1 MNTHIHDIDLIQSY
15 LDRSLSETEREKLE
29 KRLKEEPLLKTMYQE
44 QQQLISGIRYAHLQ
58 HKLEQLKALELTLPE
73 LEKSKPAGNQISLL
87 RYWKP
92 LAAAAC
98 ISMIAVTFFLLNR
111 PEDPAKLYANYF
123 EPYPNIFEPIVRGES
138 NTVSKRSIAFQSYE
152 AGDYQKAATLFQE
165 LLTEKK
171 EPGML
176 LLLGNAN
183 LILNNT
189 KEARNNFIMLIND
202 FDEYDVQGKWYL
214 GLSYLKEG
222 DVKSAQLIM
231 RELSNS
237 EYSYAGKAKE
247 LLKKA
252 E

>member
-1 MNTHIHDIDLIQSY
+1 MNTHIYDIELIQSY
-15 LDRSLSETEREKLE
+15 LERSLSDIEKEKLE
-29 KRLKEEPLLKTMYQE
+29 KRLKEEPLLKTMYLE

-58 HKLEQLKALELTLPE
+58 HKLEQLRALEATLPKIE
-73 LEKSKPAGNQISLL
+73 QGTEKGNQIFLQ

-92 LAAAAC
+92 LAVAAS
-98 ISMIAVTFFLLNR
+98 ISIIVVTFIFLNR
-111 PEDPAKLYANYF
+111 ADDPAELYASYF
-123 EPYPNIFEPIVRGES
+123 EPYPNIFEPITRGE
-138 NTVSKRSIAFQSYE
+138 NEVSKRSTAFQAYE
-152 AGDYQKAATLFQE
+152 SGDYVQAATLFSE
-165 LLTEKK
+165 LLKEKK

-176 LLLGNAN
+176 LLLGNTN

-189 KEARNNFIMLIND
+189 KEARNNFITLIND
-202 FDEYDVQGKWYL
+202 FDEYDIQGKWYL

>member
-1 MNTHIHDIDLIQSY
+1 MDTHLHDISLIQSY
-15 LDRSLSETEREKLE
+15 LDRSLSDAEKEKLE
-29 KRLKEEPLLKTMYQE
+29 ARLKAEPLLKTMYIE
-44 QQQLISGIRYAHLQ
+44 QRQLISGIRYSHLKQ
-58 HKLEQLKALELTLPE
+58 KLEQLRALESALPVIKE
-73 LEKSKPAGNQISLL
+73 RAQQGKQIFLQH
-87 RYWKP
+87 YWKP

-98 ISMIAVTFFLLNR
+98 ISIFVVTYFFLNR
-111 PEDPAKLYANYF
+111 AQDPAELYAAYF
-123 EPYPNIFEPIVRGES
+123 EPYPNVFEPIDRGKIDAA
-138 NTVSKRSIAFQSYE
+138 NKRSGAFQAYE
-152 AGDYQKAATLFQE
+152 AKDFALAARLFTE
-165 LLTEKK
+165 LLEEKK

-183 LILNNT
+183 LMLNNT
-189 KEARNNFIMLIND
+189 KEARNNFITLIND
-202 FDEYDVQGKWYL
+202 FETHDLQGKWYL

-231 RELSNS
+231 QELSNS

>member
-1 MNTHIHDIDLIQSY
+1 MSTHLHDIDLIQSY
-15 LDRSLSETEREKLE
+15 LDRSLSDTEREKLE

-44 QQQLISGIRYAHLQ
+44 QQQLISGIRYSHLQ
-58 HKLEQLKALELTLPE
+58 HKLEQLKALEMTLPE
-73 LEKSKPAGNQISLL
+73 LENNKPAGKLISLQ

-98 ISMIAVTFFLLNR
+98 ISIMVVAFIFLNR
-111 PEDPAKLYANYF
+111 PDDPAELYANYF
-123 EPYPNIFEPIVRGES
+123 EPYPNIFEPTVRGD
-138 NTVSKRSIAFQSYE
+138 NTVSKRSLAFQAYD

-189 KEARNNFIMLIND
+189 KEARNNFITLIND
-202 FDEYDVQGKWYL
+202 FDEYDIQGKWYL

-222 DVKSAQLIM
+222 DVKRAQLIM

-247 LLKKA
+247 LLKRA

>member
-1 MNTHIHDIDLIQSY
+1 MDTHLHDISLIQSY
-15 LDRSLSETEREKLE
+15 LDRSLLESEKEKLE
-29 KRLKEEPLLKTMYQE
+29 KRLKEEPLLKNMYIE
-44 QQQLISGIRYAHLQ
+44 QQQLISGIRYAHLKQ
-58 HKLEQLKALELTLPE
+58 KLEQLRSLETSLPAIKD
-73 LEKSKPAGNQISLL
+73 LPQQGKQVFLQ

-92 LAAAAC
+92 LAVAAS
-98 ISMIAVTFFLLNR
+98 ISIIVVTFIFLNR
-111 PEDPAKLYANYF
+111 SEDPAELYASYF
-123 EPYPNIFEPIVRGES
+123 EPYPNIFEPIVRGE
-138 NTVSKRSIAFQSYE
+138 NDVVNKRSTAFQAYE
-152 AGDYQKAATLFQE
+152 SGDYVQAASLFSE
-165 LLTEKK
+165 LLKEKK

-189 KEARNNFIMLIND
+189 KEARNNFITLIND
-202 FDEYDVQGKWYL
+202 FEEYDLQGKWYL

>member
-1 MNTHIHDIDLIQSY
+1 MY
-15 LDRSLSETEREKLE
+15 L
-29 KRLKEEPLLKTMYQE
+29 E
-44 QQQLISGIRYAHLQ
+44 QQQLISGIRYSHLQ
-58 HKLEQLKALELTLPE
+58 HKLEQLRALEVTLPE
-73 LEKSKPAGNQISLL
+73 IELNTQKGKQIFLQ

-92 LAAAAC
+92 LAAVAAS
-98 ISMIAVTFFLLNR
+98 ISIIVISFIFLNR
-111 PEDPAKLYANYF
+111 PDDPAELYASYF
-123 EPYPNIFEPIVRGES
+123 EPYPNIFEPIVRGD
-138 NTVSKRSIAFQSYE
+138 NDVVNKRSTAFQAYE
-152 AGDYQKAATLFQE
+152 SGNYAQAASLFSE
-165 LLTEKK
+165 LLQEKK

-183 LILNNT
+183 LMLNNT
-189 KEARNNFIMLIND
+189 KEARNNFITLIND
-202 FDEYDVQGKWYL
+202 FEEYDLQGKWYL

>member
-1 MNTHIHDIDLIQSY
+1 MDTQIQDIGLIQSY
-15 LDRSLSETEREKLE
+15 LDRSLSAIEKDKLE
-29 KRLKEEPLLKTMYQE
+29 KRLKEEPQLKTMYLE
-44 QQQLISGIRYAHLQ
+44 QQQLISGIRYSHLQ
-58 HKLEQLKALELTLPE
+58 HKLEQLRALEATLPE
-73 LEKSKPAGNQISLL
+73 IELNTQNGNQIFLK

-92 LAAAAC
+92 LAVAAS
-98 ISMIAVTFFLLNR
+98 ISILLVTFIFLNR
-111 PEDPAKLYANYF
+111 PEDPAELYASYF
-123 EPYPNIFEPIVRGES
+123 EPYPNIFEPIVRGD
-138 NTVSKRSIAFQSYE
+138 NDVVNKRSTAFQAYE
-152 AGDYQKAATLFQE
+152 SGDYVQAASLFSE
-165 LLTEKK
+165 LLKEKE

-183 LILNNT
+183 LMLNNT
-189 KEARNNFIMLIND
+189 KEARNNFITLIND
-202 FDEYDVQGKWYL
+202 FEEYDLQGKWYL

>member
-1 MNTHIHDIDLIQSY
+1 MNPQLHDIGLIQSY
-15 LDRSLSETEREKLE
+15 LDRSLSGTEKEKLE
-29 KRLKEEPLLKTMYQE
+29 KRLKEEPLLKTMYLE
-44 QQQLISGIRYAHLQ
+44 LQQLISGIRYSHLRQ
-58 HKLEQLKALELTLPE
+58 KLEQLRTLEATLPE
-73 LEKSKPAGNQISLL
+73 IKQDQQNGKQIFLQ

-98 ISMIAVTFFLLNR
+98 ISILVVTSIFINR
-111 PEDPAKLYANYF
+111 SEDPAELYAAYF
-123 EPYPNIFEPIVRGES
+123 EPYPNIFEPITRGETDA
-138 NTVSKRSIAFQSYE
+138 NKRTSAFQAYE
-152 AGDYQKAATLFQE
+152 AKDYVQAASLFNE
-165 LLTEKK
+165 LLKEKK
-171 EPGML
+171 EASVL

-183 LILNNT
+183 LMLDKT
-189 KEARNNFIMLIND
+189 KEARNNFITLIND
-202 FDEYDVQGKWYL
+202 VDEFDTQGKWYL

>member
-1 MNTHIHDIDLIQSY
+1 MNTQLHDIGLIQSY
-15 LDRSLSETEREKLE
+15 LDRSLSDTEKEKLE
-29 KRLKEEPLLKTMYQE
+29 KRLKEEPLLKTMYLE
-44 QQQLISGIRYAHLQ
+44 LQQLISGIRYSHLRQ
-58 HKLEQLKALELTLPE
+58 KLEQLRKLEATLPE
-73 LEKSKPAGNQISLL
+73 IKQEIQNGKQIFLQ

-92 LAAAAC
+92 LAAAAS
-98 ISMIAVTFFLLNR
+98 ISIIVVTSIFLNR
-111 PEDPAKLYANYF
+111 SEDPAELYASYF
-123 EPYPNIFEPIVRGES
+123 EPYPNVFEPITRGE
-138 NTVSKRSIAFQSYE
+138 NEVVSKRTTAFQAYE
-152 AGDYQKAATLFQE
+152 AKDFAQAASLFNE
-165 LLTEKK
+165 LLKEKK
-171 EPGML
+171 EPGVL

-183 LILNNT
+183 LMLNNT
-189 KEARNNFIMLIND
+189 KEARNNFITLIND
-202 FDEYDVQGKWYL
+202 FDEFDTQGKWYL

>member
-15 LDRSLSETEREKLE
+15 LERSLSDIEKEKLE
-29 KRLKEEPLLKTMYQE
+29 KRLKEEPLLKTMYLE

-58 HKLEQLKALELTLPE
+58 HKLEQLRALEATLPE
-73 LEKSKPAGNQISLL
+73 LGHRAQKGKQIFLQ

-98 ISMIAVTFFLLNR
+98 ISIIAVTFIFLNR
-111 PEDPAKLYANYF
+111 PDDPAELYASYF
-123 EPYPNIFEPIVRGES
+123 EPYPNLFEPITRGEGDV
-138 NTVSKRSIAFQSYE
+138 VSKRTTAFQAYE
-152 AGDYQKAATLFQE
+152 AKDFVKAASLFNE
-165 LLTEKK
+165 LLKEKK

-189 KEARNNFIMLIND
+189 KEARSNFIMLIND
-202 FDEYDVQGKWYL
+202 FEEYDLQGKWYL

-222 DVKSAQLIM
+222 DMKSAQLIM

>member
-1 MNTHIHDIDLIQSY
+1 MDSHLHDISLIQSY
-15 LDRSLSETEREKLE
+15 LDRSLSDSEKEKLE
-29 KRLKEEPLLKTMYQE
+29 TRLKEEPLLKTMYIE
-44 QQQLISGIRYAHLQ
+44 QQQLISGIRYSHLKQ
-58 HKLEQLKALELTLPE
+58 KLEQLRTLDAS
-73 LEKSKPAGNQISLL
+73 LPAIKHEQEGKQVFLQ

-92 LAAAAC
+92 LAVAAS
-98 ISMIAVTFFLLNR
+98 IGIIAVTFIFLNR
-111 PEDPAKLYANYF
+111 TESPAELYAAYF
-123 EPYPNIFEPIVRGES
+123 EPYPNVFAPIQRGGD
-138 NTVSKRSIAFQSYE
+138 NVVDKRSTAFQAYE
-152 AGDYQKAATLFQE
+152 SGDYAQAASLFTE
-165 LLTEKK
+165 LLKEKK

-183 LILNNT
+183 LILDNP
-189 KEARNNFIMLIND
+189 KEARNNFITLIND
-202 FDEYDVQGKWYL
+202 YDEYDLQGKWYL